1 MDEIHSM
8 IGRVTRCSTR
18 GFVGAV
24 RLPEPDVPSF
34 GSFCWTEAQHGHS
47 QVIGLIYD
55 ISIEDDE
62 FARQMATTESL
73 SPEQFSDHQ
82 YNRQVPVEFSA
93 LAIGYQ
99 RDDQFHYNLPPQ
111 PPLTLTPIH
120 ALTPAERMAFTQR
133 LDFIPLILSTP
144 NLPVDNLLTAAL
156 RLAARD
162 RSGVD
167 RRRFLLQAGRE
178 SARLLDRDLSRL
190 HVVLRGLAE
199 WDSQIATNY
208 RN

>member
-1 MDEIHSM
+1 MEEVHAM
-8 IGRVTRCSTR
+8 IGRVTRCSIR

-24 RLPEPDVPSF
+24 RLPEPDLPSF
-34 GSFCWTEAQHGHS
+34 GAFCKAEAQQGHS

-62 FARQMATTESL
+62 FARQMATAESL

-111 PPLTLTPIH
+111 PPLTLAPIR
-120 ALTPAERMAFTQR
+120 ALAPAERMAFTQR
-133 LDFIPLILSTP
+133 LDFIPLILSAP
-144 NLPVDNLLTAAL
+144 NLPVDDLLTAAL
-156 RLAARD
+156 RQAAQD
-162 RSGVD
+162 RSGGE

-178 SARLLDRDLSRL
+178 CARLLDRDLSRL
-190 HVVLRGLAE
+190 HVVVRGLAE
-199 WDSQIATNY
+199 
-208 RN
+208 

>member
-1 MDEIHSM
+1 MEEVHAM
-8 IGRVTRCSTR
+8 IGRVTRCSIR

-24 RLPEPDVPSF
+24 RLPEPDLPSF
-34 GSFCWTEAQHGHS
+34 GAFCKAEAQQGHS

-62 FARQMATTESL
+62 FARQMATAESL

-111 PPLTLTPIH
+111 PPLTLAPIR
-120 ALTPAERMAFTQR
+120 ALTPTERMAFTQR
-133 LDFIPLILSTP
+133 LDFIPLILSAP
-144 NLPVDNLLTAAL
+144 NLPVDDLLTAAL
-156 RLAARD
+156 RQAAQD
-162 RSGVD
+162 RSDVE

-178 SARLLDRDLSRL
+178 CARRLDRDLSRL
-190 HVVLRGLAE
+190 HVVVRGLAE
-199 WDSQIATNY
+199 
-208 RN
+208 

>member
-1 MDEIHSM
+1 MEEVHAM

-24 RLPEPDVPSF
+24 RLPEPDLPSF
-34 GSFCWTEAQHGHS
+34 GAFCKIEAQHGHS

-62 FARQMATTESL
+62 FARQMAAAENL
-73 SPEQFSDHQ
+73 SPEQISDHQ

-111 PPLTLTPIH
+111 PPLTLAPIR
-120 ALTPAERMAFTQR
+120 ALTPAERTAFTQR
-133 LDFIPLILSTP
+133 LDFIPLILSAP
-144 NLPVDNLLTAAL
+144 NLPVDDLLTAAL
-156 RLAARD
+156 RQAAQD
-162 RSGVD
+162 RSGID
-167 RRRFLLQAGRE
+167 RKRFLLQAGRE
-178 SARLLDRDLSRL
+178 CARLLDRDLSRL
-190 HVVLRGLAE
+190 HVVVRGLAE
-199 WDSQIATNY
+199 
-208 RN
+208 

>member
-1 MDEIHSM
+1 MEEVHAM

-24 RLPEPDVPSF
+24 RLPEPDLPSF
-34 GSFCWTEAQHGHS
+34 GAFCQTEAQHGHS

-62 FARQMATTESL
+62 FARQMATAENL

-111 PPLTLTPIH
+111 PPLTLAPIRT
-120 ALTPAERMAFTQR
+120 LTPAERMAFTQR
-133 LDFIPLILSTP
+133 LDFIPLILSAP
-144 NLPVDNLLTAAL
+144 NLPVDDLLMAAL
-156 RLAARD
+156 RQAAQD
-162 RSGVD
+162 RSGVE
-167 RRRFLLQAGRE
+167 RKRFLLQAGRE
-178 SARLLDRDLSRL
+178 CARLLDRDLSRL
-190 HVVLRGLAE
+190 HVVVRGLAE
-199 WDSQIATNY
+199 
-208 RN
+208 

>member
-1 MDEIHSM
+1 MEEVHAM
-8 IGRVTRCSTR
+8 IGRVTRCSIR

-24 RLPEPDVPSF
+24 RLPEPDLPSF
-34 GSFCWTEAQHGHS
+34 GAFCKAEAQQGHS

-62 FARQMATTESL
+62 FARQMAAAENL
-73 SPEQFSDHQ
+73 SPEQISDHQ

-111 PPLTLTPIH
+111 PPLTLAPIR

-133 LDFIPLILSTP
+133 LDFIPLILSAP
-144 NLPVDNLLTAAL
+144 NLPVDDLLTAAL
-156 RLAARD
+156 RQAAQD
-162 RSGVD
+162 RSGID
-167 RRRFLLQAGRE
+167 RKRFLLQAGRE
-178 SARLLDRDLSRL
+178 CARLLDRDLSRL
-190 HVVLRGLAE
+190 HVVVRGLAE
-199 WDSQIATNY
+199 
-208 RN
+208 

>member
-1 MDEIHSM
+1 MEEVHAM
-8 IGRVTRCSTR
+8 IGRVTRCSIR

-24 RLPEPDVPSF
+24 RLPEPDLPSF
-34 GSFCWTEAQHGHS
+34 GAFCKAEAQQGHS

-62 FARQMATTESL
+62 FARQMATAESL

-111 PPLTLTPIH
+111 PPLTLAPIR

-133 LDFIPLILSTP
+133 LDFIPLILSAP
-144 NLPVDNLLTAAL
+144 NLPVDDLLTAAL
-156 RLAARD
+156 RQAAQD
-162 RSGVD
+162 RSGGEC
-167 RRRFLLQAGRE
+167 RRFLLQAGRE
-178 SARLLDRDLSRL
+178 CARLLDRDLSRL
-190 HVVLRGLAE
+190 HVVVRGLAE
-199 WDSQIATNY
+199 
-208 RN
+208 

>member
-1 MDEIHSM
+1 MEEVHAM
-8 IGRVTRCSTR
+8 IGRVTRCSIR

-24 RLPEPDVPSF
+24 RLPEPDLPSF
-34 GSFCWTEAQHGHS
+34 GAFCKAEAQQGHS

-62 FARQMATTESL
+62 FARQMATAESL

-111 PPLTLTPIH
+111 PPLTLAPIR
-120 ALTPAERMAFTQR
+120 ALTPTERMAFTQR
-133 LDFIPLILSTP
+133 LDFIPLILSAP
-144 NLPVDNLLTAAL
+144 NLPVDDLLTAAL
-156 RLAARD
+156 RQAAQD
-162 RSGVD
+162 RSGSE

-178 SARLLDRDLSRL
+178 CARLLDRDLSRL
-190 HVVLRGLAE
+190 HVVVRGLAE
-199 WDSQIATNY
+199 
-208 RN
+208 

>member
-1 MDEIHSM
+1 MEEVHAM
-8 IGRVTRCSTR
+8 IGRVTRCSIR

-24 RLPEPDVPSF
+24 RLPEPDLPSF
-34 GSFCWTEAQHGHS
+34 GAFCKAEAQQGHS

-62 FARQMATTESL
+62 FARQMATAESL

-111 PPLTLTPIH
+111 PPLTLAPIR

-133 LDFIPLILSTP
+133 LDFIPLILSAP
-144 NLPVDNLLTAAL
+144 NLPVDDLLTAAL
-156 RLAARD
+156 RQAAQD
-162 RSGVD
+162 RSDVE

-178 SARLLDRDLSRL
+178 CARRLDRDLSRL
-190 HVVLRGLAE
+190 HVVVRGLAE
-199 WDSQIATNY
+199 
-208 RN
+208 